1 MFKWFFF
8 NFVDMVQLMVKFR
21 FFIQELW
28 ERKSLQI
35 MYECWRRVY
44 RVLLAQLFI
53 YYEIKFLRGWEKMP
67 GTQSIWS

>member
-44 RVLLAQLFI
+44 RALLVQLFI